1 MTDRPF
7 NTAVYLLRCIE
18 LGLSVEELNMLDYG
32 MVTDILTERGNDGCE
47 YKYVATQEDFDRF

>member
-32 MVTDILTERGNDGCE
+32 MVTDILTELVNDGCE